1 MPRWCSGARSSD
13 GSIPKCKLASKQSKQ
28 ASKASKDGLGESE
41 WGGVVLVAKWVG
53 QGCFIGQGWR
63 GMPWFGMCKA
73 RASTWVSLGVEG
85 N

>member
-1 MPRWCSGARSSD
+1 MQGAEVVQWSTQQRR
-13 GSIPKCKLASKQSKQ
+13 GHPKVQASKQ
-28 ASKASKDGLGESE
+28 ASKDGLGESE
-41 WGGVVLVAKWVG
+41 WCGVVLVAKWVG